1 MESFPVQIL
10 ASDHP
15 FYRGECVSLS
25 VPTQGGMYGIL
36 AHHSNLIAAIVPGIL
51 QYRIG
56 EQAPQEAAESNG
68 LLKVEDGEVLILVD
82 TIERPEEIDINRAR
96 RDADAAKEAL
106 LQKRSIQ
113 EYHTAQANLSRALNR
128 LQLGGRWKP

>member
-25 VPTQGGMYGIL
+25 VPTQDGMYGIL

-56 EQAPQEAAESNG
+56 EQAPQEAAVSNG

-128 LQLGGRWKP
+128 LQLEGRWKP

>member
-1 MESFPVQIL
+1 MSNELMLV
-10 ASDHP
+10 
-15 FYRGECVSLS
+15 VSLLLAF
-25 VPTQGGMYGIL
+25 GGVL
-36 AHHSNLIAAIVPGIL
+36 AWFALLGKTGLMGWTVLATIAANI
-51 QYRIG
+51 
-56 EQAPQEAAESNG
+56 
-68 LLKVEDGEVLILVD
+68 EVLILVD

>member
-1 MESFPVQIL
+1 M
-10 ASDHP
+10 
-15 FYRGECVSLS
+15 
-25 VPTQGGMYGIL
+25 
-36 AHHSNLIAAIVPGIL
+36 
-51 QYRIG
+51 
-56 EQAPQEAAESNG
+56 SNG